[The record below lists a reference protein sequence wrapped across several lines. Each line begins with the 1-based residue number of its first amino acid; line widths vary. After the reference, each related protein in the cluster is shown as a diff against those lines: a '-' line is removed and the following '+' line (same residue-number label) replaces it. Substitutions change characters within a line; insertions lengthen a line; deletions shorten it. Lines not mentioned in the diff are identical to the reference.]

1 MRAVVDTNVVISAL
15 LKPGS
20 VPDLALRVVL
30 DEGALLW
37 DARIEAEYRRV
48 CWRDKFRAVPRD
60 RITELLARITERA
73 EAVAPAAWSGA
84 MTDEDDRVF
93 IEVALGG
100 GADAI
105 VTGNARHFPDD
116 VGVRVLPPA
125 ALLELTAD
133 R

>member
-48 CWRDKFRAVPRD
+48 CWRDKFRSVPRD
-60 RITELLARITERA
+60 RITELLARITARA
-73 EAVAPAAWSGA
+73 EAVTPAAWNGA

-100 GADAI
+100 GAEAI
-105 VTGNARHFPDD
+105 VTGNVRHFPED
-116 VGVRVLPPA
+116 VGVPVMPPA

>member
-60 RITELLARITERA
+60 RIAELLARITDGA
-73 EAVAPAAWSGA
+73 EIVAPAAWPGA

-93 IEVALGG
+93 VEVALGG
-100 GADAI
+100 DAEAI
-105 VTGNARHFPDD
+105 VTGNLRHFPDD
-116 VGVRVLPPA
+116 LAVEVLSPA
-125 ALLELTAD
+125 ALLERRTE

>member
-1 MRAVVDTNVVISAL
+1 VRAVVDTNVVISAL

-48 CWRDKFRAVPRD
+48 CWRDKFRRVPRD
-60 RITELLARITERA
+60 RIAALLSRIAERA
-73 EAVAPAAWSGA
+73 EAIAPVAWHGA
-84 MTDEDDRVF
+84 MTDEDDRAFV
-93 IEVALGG
+93 EVALGG
-100 GADAI
+100 AADAI
-105 VTGNARHFPDD
+105 VTGNLRHFPDD
-116 VGVRVLPPA
+116 LGVPVVSPA
-125 ALLELTAD
+125 SLLVS